1 MQGTPFLGQK
11 DPLEEEMAP
20 FRRGLRCPLPRRP
33 GSNTQG
39 RAAWVGPARVGLGG
53 GRTCE
58 HLAKNIRHG
67 TRIASCAPLAVLQKV
82 PGTTAAVNIV

>member
-1 MQGTPFLGQK
+1 
-11 DPLEEEMAP
+11 MAP
-20 FRRGLRCPLPRRP
+20 FRRGLRSPLPRRP

-39 RAAWVGPARVGLGG
+39 RAAWVAGLGG